1 MRSSRIFRSLA
12 IWSSAVALVGS
23 VTIATLDAQNKKG
36 STKPSTRS
44 ASKGVTAPAKAD
56 AKGSSSVL
64 KTSFGDVPLAEFE
77 AAFRR
82 MNSKGPYETTLDSLL
97 EFLDVYADYRL
108 KLKDAEESGLF
119 NDEKVK
125 AEIAGYREMLA
136 GPYVLERELV
146 DPAIKSIYDK
156 RKHEVKASHFLA
168 AIKNP
173 NDPADTLRAYQRALK
188 AIEKL
193 NKGESMSL
201 VVLNSTNNAILAQ
214 GAREVLDQQN
224 PVDPSK
230 YTDGESWEGSDDKQ
244 SIKMGGSLGYFTGG
258 MTVRPFEDA
267 AFNLPLGSY
276 TKQPVRSKFG
286 YHVIEVYDKVER
298 VGGVKVSHIFVQ
310 CPPLTAD
317 TLPAFTK
324 IDSLHKLL
332 LAGANF
338 EPLAKEHSEDKM
350 TKERGGDMDYINR
363 EERRSAPEF
372 DAATYSLKD
381 GELSGIVR
389 SPVGYHIIKRNGTV
403 PLPSFEEEKEKL
415 KAVYKRYYFEDDKR
429 EFVQNLQKQ
438 YGLKLDSSSIDH
450 FLTLIDSTRTSLDST
465 WAKRITSQDRER
477 VIYTMKGEK
486 FTIGSLVD
494 SLNADLGSP
503 LARIPLWD
511 NIAKSMHN
519 HTLRIA
525 ANDVLKKYPDFE
537 VMMDDY
543 RNGIILFELE
553 NQRVWS
559 KAVPDSAGV
568 RKYYNE
574 NKTKFL
580 WPERI
585 DVSEIYITSD
595 SLAKQLYKR
604 IMAGEDFDSLAR
616 MHTERPG
623 YKEKAG
629 RWNLLQKDENEISK
643 RAFNFVAEE
652 IKEPFRY
659 QAGYSIVRLNKRVP
673 AMQKTFDEAR
683 QEVGSQYQE
692 AKSQELRKAWVA
704 SLRKKYNRQVLKD
717 VLVANWKKA
726 NADKAA
732 N

>member
-173 NDPADTLRAYQRALK
+173 NDPADTLRAYKRALK

-276 TKQPVRSKFG
+276 TKQPVRS
-286 YHVIEVYDKVER
+286 
-298 VGGVKVSHIFVQ
+298 
-310 CPPLTAD
+310 
-317 TLPAFTK
+317 
-324 IDSLHKLL
+324 
-332 LAGANF
+332 
-338 EPLAKEHSEDKM
+338 
-350 TKERGGDMDYINR
+350 RG
-363 EERRSAPEF
+363 
-372 DAATYSLKD
+372 
-381 GELSGIVR
+381 
-389 SPVGYHIIKRNGTV
+389 
-403 PLPSFEEEKEKL
+403 
-415 KAVYKRYYFEDDKR
+415 
-429 EFVQNLQKQ
+429 
-438 YGLKLDSSSIDH
+438 
-450 FLTLIDSTRTSLDST
+450 
-465 WAKRITSQDRER
+465 
-477 VIYTMKGEK
+477 
-486 FTIGSLVD
+486 
-494 SLNADLGSP
+494 
-503 LARIPLWD
+503 
-511 NIAKSMHN
+511 
-519 HTLRIA
+519 
-525 ANDVLKKYPDFE
+525 
-537 VMMDDY
+537 
-543 RNGIILFELE
+543 
-553 NQRVWS
+553 
-559 KAVPDSAGV
+559 
-568 RKYYNE
+568 
-574 NKTKFL
+574 
-580 WPERI
+580 
-585 DVSEIYITSD
+585 
-595 SLAKQLYKR
+595 
-604 IMAGEDFDSLAR
+604 
-616 MHTERPG
+616 
-623 YKEKAG
+623 
-629 RWNLLQKDENEISK
+629 
-643 RAFNFVAEE
+643 
-652 IKEPFRY
+652 
-659 QAGYSIVRLNKRVP
+659 
-673 AMQKTFDEAR
+673 
-683 QEVGSQYQE
+683 
-692 AKSQELRKAWVA
+692 
-704 SLRKKYNRQVLKD
+704 
-717 VLVANWKKA
+717 
-726 NADKAA
+726 
-732 N
+732 